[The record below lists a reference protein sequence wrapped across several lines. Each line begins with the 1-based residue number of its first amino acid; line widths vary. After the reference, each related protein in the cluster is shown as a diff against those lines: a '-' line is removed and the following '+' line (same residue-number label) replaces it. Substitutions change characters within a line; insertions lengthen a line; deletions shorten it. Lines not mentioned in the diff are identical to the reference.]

1 MSWLTDRC
9 HKERVQTWPST
20 PDLQAALDIVWVHLE
35 KDLDLRET
43 SSCWGEGNGTPLQ
56 YSCLENPMGGGAW
69 QLQSMG
75 SRRVRHDCATSLSL
89 FTFTHWRR
97 KWQPTPVFLP
107 GESQGWGAWWAAIYG
122 VAQSRTRLKWLSS
135 SSSSSSCGRCRD
147 AGKGDRGK
155 EGSQQEVLGS
165 NYSKWLEL
173 NPPEKLWEIVQNACL
188 RSIPSEG

>member
-1 MSWLTDRC
+1 MWGRRQWHPTPVLLPGKSHGRRSLVAAVHGVT
-9 HKERVQTWPST
+9 KSQTR
-20 PDLQAALDIVWVHLE
+20 
-35 KDLDLRET
+35 LR
-43 SSCWGEGNGTPLQ
+43 N
-56 YSCLENPMGGGAW
+56 
-69 QLQSMG
+69 
-75 SRRVRHDCATSLSL
+75 

-122 VAQSRTRLKWLSS
+122 VTQSRTRLKRL
-135 SSSSSSCGRCRD
+135 SSSSSCGRCRD

-188 RSIPSEG
+188 RSIPSEGKRARVVVHQFPSVTGRGYSQGCNFLTAHRTGQRQRGSQA